1 MKKQMWLMLLFVWV
15 CSGAAACSPD
25 ESGPLPGGSGTVQTP
40 GSGSDD
46 ETQTPADPDDPNDS
60 DTPGENEND
69 DQNPQNMKINVT
81 VGGRTYTATLEDNA
95 AARAFLGLL
104 PLELDMTELNGN
116 EKYADLPQ
124 SLPTATFRPGTIR
137 TGDLLLWGSSTVV
150 LFYETFSSSYSYT
163 RLGRLDD
170 PSGLAAAV
178 GGGSARVTFAR

>member
-1 MKKQMWLMLLFVWV
+1 MTLFAWIFAGV
-15 CSGAAACSPD
+15 AACSPED
-25 ESGPLPGGSGTVQTP
+25 AGTVSPAGGQGTVQTP

-46 ETQTPADPDDPNDS
+46 DTQIPAEPDN
-60 DTPGENEND
+60 PGEHESD

-104 PLELDMTELNGN
+104 PLELNMTELNGN

-124 SLPTATFRPGTIR
+124 SLPTSTFRPGTIR

-178 GGGSARVTFAR
+178 GGGSVRVAFTR

>member
-1 MKKQMWLMLLFVWV
+1 MLLIALFAWIFAGV
-15 CSGAAACSPD
+15 AACSPED
-25 ESGPLPGGSGTVQTP
+25 AGSVTPAGGQGTVQTP

-46 ETQTPADPDDPNDS
+46 DTQTPAEPDDPAVPDN
-60 DTPGENEND
+60 PGEHESD
-69 DQNPQNMKINVT
+69 DQNPQNMNIKVT
-81 VGGRTYTATLEDNA
+81 VGGREYTATLEDNA
-95 AARAFLGLL
+95 AARTFLGLL
-104 PLELDMTELNGN
+104 PLELNMTELNGN

-124 SLPTATFRPGTIR
+124 TLPTSTFRPGTIR

-178 GGGSARVTFAR
+178 GGGSVRVTFTR